1 MILLT
6 FHHTLTC
13 PLFTSGSIRDASG
26 EIIPY
31 AVTPTTN
38 MLPAGRYRIM
48 LCFNAKERGRQIA
61 IAPLSPSP
69 SLPVREGVRS
79 PLTDA
84 SDPAIARTSSSP
96 NGGGW
101 VGAILPGHSFRS
113 AKGTPAIII
122 GEELIPGAVIN
133 GREYYDRLFERIE
146 KAEQRHDPVELIITH
161 TNVRQRKTPR
171 HWSPRSPL
179 NL

>member
-1 MILLT
+1 MVLLT

-31 AVTPTTN
+31 AVTPTPN
-38 MLPAGRYRIM
+38 MLPAGRYRIA
-48 LCFNAKERGRQIA
+48 LWFNAKERRRQIA
-61 IAPLSPSP
+61 IAPIDA
-69 SLPVREGVRS
+69 
-79 PLTDA
+79 PLNFLRPLAT
-84 SDPAIARTSSSP
+84 
-96 NGGGW
+96 
-101 VGAILPGHSFRS
+101 ILPGHSFRS
-113 AKGTPAIII
+113 TKGTPAIII

-133 GREYYDRLFERIE
+133 GREYYERLFDRLE

-171 HWSPRSPL
+171 HWRPRSPL
-179 NL
+179 TL